1 MTWLVIEPQF
11 DGHHFAYLERIV
23 EGAIDRRIP
32 LMVGV
37 ADDEQGERTM
47 VGLRRRLGERT
58 PEFVVAPSP
67 KPCRVLIGPLRL
79 ACNEVRRR
87 KFFEDVYARALE
99 SRPINFV
106 FLPYVDWALFAI
118 TVLGSPFERTFFSGI
133 TMRQRFHFHEL
144 GIRAAHDKLNPAKGK
159 LFRRFLRIPTLKTV
173 FTLDETL
180 PEYLLRTGA
189 KGAEKVVHL
198 PDPSDVKLDISRQE
212 ARSTLGLPNEACV
225 VLVYGHLNF
234 RKGIPRLVEWLS
246 GDAVPQSVHLVAVGT
261 QSTDVEA
268 LLASGAAR
276 RMEKEARIHAVNR
289 FVSDEDGEIFFRAA
303 ELVWLAYDN
312 FDLMS
317 GILVRAAQHG
327 LAVVFHDRGLISR
340 YAQKYGRAVQGD
352 DACSALLSTV
362 PSDLMVRKFDHKDRG
377 RSLPDHSWANVLD
390 RIYGLPPSI

>member
-23 EGAIDRRIP
+23 EGAIDRGIP
-32 LMVGV
+32 LVVGV
-37 ADDEQGERTM
+37 ADDQQGERTM
-47 VGLRRRLGERT
+47 TGLRRRLGQRA
-58 PEFVVAPSP
+58 PEFVVAPAP
-67 KPCRVLIGPLRL
+67 KPCRVFKGPLRL
-79 ACNEVRRR
+79 ACNEIRRR
-87 KFFEDVYARALE
+87 RFFKEVYARALE
-99 SRPINFV
+99 RRPISFV

-180 PEYLLRTGA
+180 PEYLYRTGA
-189 KGAEKVVHL
+189 KGAEKVVHI

-212 ARSTLGLPNEACV
+212 ARSTLGLPDDACV
-225 VLVYGHLNF
+225 VLVYGHLNL
-234 RKGIPRLVEWLS
+234 RKGIPRLVEWVS
-246 GDAVPQSVHLVAVGT
+246 GHAVPQSVHLVAVGT

-268 LLASGAAR
+268 LLASGAAG
-276 RMEKEARIHAVNR
+276 RMEKEGRIHAVNR

-303 ELVWLAYDN
+303 DLVWLAYDN

-340 YAQKYGRAVQGD
+340 YAKTYGRAVRRD
-352 DACSALLSTV
+352 EECSALLLAV
-362 PSDLMVRKFDHKDRG
+362 PSELTIRKFDPKERG
-377 RSLPDHSWANVLD
+377 RPLPDHSWANALQL
-390 RIYGLPPSI
+390 IYG